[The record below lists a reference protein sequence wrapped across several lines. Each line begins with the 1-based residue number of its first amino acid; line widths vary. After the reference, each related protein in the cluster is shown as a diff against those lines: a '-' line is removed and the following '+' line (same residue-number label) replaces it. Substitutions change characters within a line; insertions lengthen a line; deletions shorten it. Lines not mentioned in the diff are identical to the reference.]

1 MTLCYKVA
9 VCTTEYE
16 FALQNLSLYDVR
28 SKVPKAQYRA
38 YGYELSKHPKRDLKF
53 IRYSTQTVILMSI
66 SPSVCK
72 IEVKK
77 TKRFRPQSAQSA
89 VQSVGIGTLRA
100 LRGYISPSE
109 STSESFSPQ
118 V

>member
-1 MTLCYKVA
+1 MDMSSA
-9 VCTTEYE
+9 
-16 FALQNLSLYDVR
+16 
-28 SKVPKAQYRA
+28 
-38 YGYELSKHPKRDLKF
+38 KHPKRDLKF

-77 TKRFRPQSAQSA
+77 TKRLRPQSAQSA
-89 VQSVGIGTLRA
+89 VQSVGIGALRA
-100 LRGYISPSE
+100 LRAYMRGAGWLAPSGLGYLPSHRR
-109 STSESFSPQ
+109 FR